1 MAIRILRIKPP
12 VRDVPRRR
20 VPGGSRLRSVLFK
33 LSNKPHLRQKENSS
47 ENV

>member
-1 MAIRILRIKPP
+1 MAIRILRIQPP

-33 LSNKPHLRQKENSS
+33 LSKRLEPMQKKNDS
-47 ENV
+47 ENL